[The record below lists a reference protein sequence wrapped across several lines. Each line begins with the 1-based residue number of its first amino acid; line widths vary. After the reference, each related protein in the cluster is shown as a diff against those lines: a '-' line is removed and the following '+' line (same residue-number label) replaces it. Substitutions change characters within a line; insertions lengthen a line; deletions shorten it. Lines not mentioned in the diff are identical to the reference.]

1 MEKTLHFIALYNT
14 QIIQVGFGIV
24 LLLIVVYVYRI
35 FFMSNVIDAG
45 GTENFNAEVIEEKLN
60 IIIDQQKQR
69 PTTGSSSTA
78 VTRSS
83 EEGATPEEV
92 DKLKSEIYNLRQQIA
107 ESEKNANESKGKG
120 SGVGT
125 GAGAAKSESAQESAK
140 AVQLEA
146 KITDLQ
152 SRLSE
157 YEIIAD
163 DIAELSQLRTENAKL
178 IQELAAVKA
187 SSSTELPTV
196 KTSASEVSEIPA
208 EPVQPSIEEMMGM
221 DSSISA
227 QDQNSIDDFEKN
239 VLKKENE

>member
-1 MEKTLHFIALYNT
+1 MEKTLHFIALYNS

-24 LLLIVVYVYRI
+24 LLLIVVYVYRL
-35 FFMSNVIDAG
+35 FFMSNVTDTG
-45 GTENFNAEVIEEKLN
+45 SNESFNTEVIEEKLN

-69 PTTGSSSTA
+69 PASGVAASPGP
-78 VTRSS
+78 RSS
-83 EEGATPEEV
+83 DEGATPEEV

-107 ESEKNANESKGKG
+107 ENEKNNSESKSKNSAG
-120 SGVGT
+120 SSGST
-125 GAGAAKSESAQESAK
+125 TTKAESAQESAK

-146 KITDLQ
+146 KIADLQ

-178 IQELAAVKA
+178 IQELATLKA
-187 SSSTELPTV
+187 SSSAELPSV
-196 KTSASEVSEIPA
+196 TSSAVTEIAS

-221 DSSISA
+221 DPSISP